1 MVCVVA
7 ASLCKSMQ
15 NFKIQKSKT
24 NRILKLRNLRNH
36 KIVHDYIKYKRIV
49 SNMNIILNLEWKS
62 GNVIIWSQRVRDNE
76 IEYVYNFY
84 EINLKKL

>member
-15 NFKIQKSKT
+15 NFKIQMSKT
-24 NRILKLRNLRNH
+24 NRILKLKNLRNH

-49 SNMNIILNLEWKS
+49 SNMNIILNLKWKS

-84 EINLKKL
+84 EINLTKL